1 MEYNYEKLLKK
12 AKAELPTTTTVTERF
27 EIPKVQGHIQGNKTI
42 ISNFNQICSTL
53 RREPQHLLKYLQR
66 ELATP
71 AQIDGPRL
79 ILGRKLLSTLINT
92 KIEQYTNNFV
102 ICPECK
108 KPDTKLIKED
118 RIYSIKCM
126 ACGAKHPVKAKI

>member
-1 MEYNYEKLLKK
+1 MEYNYETLLKK
-12 AKAELPTTTTVTERF
+12 AKANLPSSTTQTERF
-27 EIPKVQGHIQGNKTI
+27 EIPKVQGHVQGNKTI

-53 RREPQHLLKYLQR
+53 RRDPQHLLKYLQR

-79 ILGRKLLSTLINT
+79 ILGRKLLSTLINA

-102 ICPECK
+102 ICRECK

-118 RIYSIKCM
+118 RVYSIKCM
-126 ACGAKHPVKAKI
+126 ACGAKHPIKAKI